1 MRKTTQTSIPGSA
14 PSARRRLQS
23 EDIHFGRLGRRNVRC
38 SDGAAVGAGVN
49 AMKLNRETEPKVYK
63 RVGIRTQFLG
73 EQSERA
79 DRLTDIAIG
88 ILGFWLLVVI
98 FVVAG

>member
-1 MRKTTQTSIPGSA
+1 LKRSWKRAESDENHHLGLTRNG
-14 PSARRRLQS
+14 
-23 EDIHFGRLGRRNVRC
+23 DIHC
-38 SDGAAVGAGVN
+38 SNGAALGAGVN
-49 AMKLNRETEPKVYK
+49 AMKVNRETEPKVYK
-63 RVGIRTQFLG
+63 RIGIRTQFLG

-79 DRLTDIAIG
+79 DQLTDIAIG

>member
-1 MRKTTQTSIPGSA
+1 M
-14 PSARRRLQS
+14 QS
-23 EDIHFGRLGRRNVRC
+23 EGIHSGRLGRRNVHC
-38 SDGAAVGAGVN
+38 SDGAALGTGVD
-49 AMKLNRETEPKVYK
+49 AMKLNRKTEPKVYK

-88 ILGFWLLVVI
+88 VLGFWLLVVI